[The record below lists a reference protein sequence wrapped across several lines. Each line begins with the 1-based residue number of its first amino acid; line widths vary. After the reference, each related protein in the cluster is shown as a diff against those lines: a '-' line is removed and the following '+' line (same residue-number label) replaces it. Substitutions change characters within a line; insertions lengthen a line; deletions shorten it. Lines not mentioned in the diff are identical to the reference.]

1 MHDLVLVLHSWV
13 RWAAIL
19 FGIAATLT
27 AIGSGP
33 DSRGGGRWGLF
44 FTSAIDLQFLLGI
57 ILLLTSSAF
66 SDMAETMRDPT
77 ARFYAVEHPTI
88 MIVAIALAHIGRVV
102 ARKAKTP
109 GDARTRTAAFF
120 ALSVILLLVGTPWP
134 GTHDNRRLFRI

>member
-1 MHDLVLVLHSWV
+1 MHDLVLALHSWV

-19 FGIAATLT
+19 CGVLATLS

-44 FTSAIDLQFLLGI
+44 FTTAIDVQFLLGI
-57 ILLLTSSAF
+57 VLLLTSSVLGN
-66 SDMAETMRDPT
+66 MAETMRDPT

-109 GDARTRTAAFF
+109 AAARTRTVVFF
-120 ALSVILLLVGTPWP
+120 ALSVVLLLVGTPWP
-134 GTHDNRRLFRI
+134 GTHDNRPLFRI

>member
-13 RWAAIL
+13 RWAVIL
-19 FGIAATLT
+19 FGILATLS

-33 DSRGGGRWGLF
+33 GARGGGRWGLF
-44 FTSAIDLQFLLGI
+44 FTIAIDVQFLLGI
-57 ILLLTSSAF
+57 ILLLTSSVLGN
-66 SDMAETMRDPT
+66 MAETMRDPT

-109 GDARTRTAAFF
+109 ANARTRTAVFF
-120 ALSVILLLVGTPWP
+120 ALSVVLLLVGTPWP
-134 GTHDNRRLFRI
+134 GTHDNRPLFRV